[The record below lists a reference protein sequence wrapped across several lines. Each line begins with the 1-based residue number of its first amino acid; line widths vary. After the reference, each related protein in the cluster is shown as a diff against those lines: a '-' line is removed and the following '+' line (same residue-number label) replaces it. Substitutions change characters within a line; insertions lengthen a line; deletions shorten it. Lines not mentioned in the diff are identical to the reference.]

1 MNEKGSA
8 TTASGGTCAF
18 IGKDSWGMAWTSD
31 RDPKRSG
38 ESLKEKV
45 MLFGATLHINDDC
58 GGQIIP
64 LTRNSRQNRG
74 I

>member
-1 MNEKGSA
+1 VNEKGSA

-45 MLFGATLHINDDC
+45 MLFRATLRISDDS
-58 GGQIIP
+58 GG
-64 LTRNSRQNRG
+64 TNKYR
-74 I
+74 

>member
-8 TTASGGTCAF
+8 TIASGGTCAF

-45 MLFGATLHINDDC
+45 MLFRATLRISDDS
-58 GGQIIP
+58 GG
-64 LTRNSRQNRG
+64 TNNTVNKE
-74 I
+74 